1 MLQGNADVHMLMAFR
16 GVAGCKG
23 VPPLVRQWQSNH
35 NCLLSLLRRA
45 VPCPTQDFVY
55 KLAEALECPYV
66 SARLHKWINLVFGY
80 KSRGPRAEAADNVFH
95 YLTYDEM

>member
-1 MLQGNADVHMLMAFR
+1 MTPLPDILPCAHCVCLPDLPALQDV
-16 GVAGCKG
+16 
-23 VPPLVRQWQSNH
+23 
-35 NCLLSLLRRA
+35 
-45 VPCPTQDFVY
+45 VY
-55 KLAEALECPYV
+55 KLAEALESPAV